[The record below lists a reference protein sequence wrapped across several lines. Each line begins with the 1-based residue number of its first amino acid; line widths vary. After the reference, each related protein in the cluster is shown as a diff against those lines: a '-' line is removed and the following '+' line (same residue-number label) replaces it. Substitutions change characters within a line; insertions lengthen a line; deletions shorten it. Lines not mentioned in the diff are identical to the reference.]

1 MKDATLEKSSRKDK
15 KLMLKV
21 NGDTIHFGAKGY
33 SDFIKSKGDVVK
45 KNAYIKRHEK
55 NEDWN
60 KLNAGALSRF
70 VLWNKPTIA
79 ESLKD
84 VEKKF
89 NLKIKNK
96 VK

>member
-33 SDFIKSKGDVVK
+33 SDFTKHKDNNRK
-45 KNAYIKRHEK
+45 DRYIGRHEK

-96 VK
+96 VNR